1 MEDTAT
7 LRRVSKAVLQDGV
20 DIEVTVASPRW
31 YHRLGIVPKSRTYT
45 IRPSTPGTLI
55 RISEILLG
63 IDYESIKEPTDAL
76 RYINDL
82 VNVAALAIENRNGK
96 PSKKLVRYLR
106 DNLDMPDLL
115 HLSHIVV
122 EQMRVDDF
130 FVSMGLMRSMNILK
144 PGQRE
149 TPPTSGK
156 HSEVPSNTTASA
168 GMKSCGTSA
177 LPTL

>member
-1 MEDTAT
+1 MDKTA
-7 LRRVSKAVLQDGV
+7 LQRVPKTVLQEGV

-31 YHRLGIVPKSRTYT
+31 YHRLGIVPKTRTYT

-63 IDYESIKEPTDAL
+63 IDYETIKEPADAL
-76 RYINDL
+76 KHIDDL
-82 VNVAALAIENRNGK
+82 VTVAALAIENRNGNPPK
-96 PSKKLVRYLR
+96 TLIRYLR
-106 DNLDMPDLL
+106 DNLNMSELL
-115 HLSHIVV
+115 HLSQIVV

-144 PGQRE
+144 PEKRA

-156 HSEVPSNTTASA
+156 PSEALSNTTASD
-168 GMKSCGTSA
+168 GMKFCGTSA
-177 LPTL
+177 SQTL